1 MNINF
6 HIDFEGKNDVSF
18 DIEHEPVSPD
28 EFEQVLKTI
37 KVLIEM
43 FRDL

>member
-6 HIDFEGKNDVSF
+6 HVDFEGKNEVSF
-18 DIEHEPVSPD
+18 DIEHEPTSPD
-28 EFEQVLKTI
+28 EFEQILKTI
-37 KVLIEM
+37 KSLIGV